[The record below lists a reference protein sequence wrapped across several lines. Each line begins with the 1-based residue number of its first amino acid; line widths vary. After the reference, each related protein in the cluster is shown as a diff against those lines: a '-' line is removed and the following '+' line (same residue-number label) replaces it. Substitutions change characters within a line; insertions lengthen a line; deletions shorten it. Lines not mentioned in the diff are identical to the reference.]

1 MKFVRVPR
9 TTEQNADQKFL
20 ITTIN
25 RGMGGA
31 TYYPDSDIFK
41 DLLIRLKRLRCLTV
55 FFRLLTS
62 LFMRCWGNRFE
73 FFESSGLE

>member
-1 MKFVRVPR
+1 MKFVRVPG

-31 TYYPDSDIFK
+31 TYYPDTDIFK
-41 DLLIRLKRLRCLTV
+41 DLLIRLKRLQCLTV
-55 FFRLLTS
+55 LFKLLTS
-62 LFMRCWGNRFE
+62 LFYEMMGNRFE
-73 FFESSGLE
+73 SFKSSKLE

>member
-25 RGMGGA
+25 RGMRGA
-31 TYYPDSDIFK
+31 TYNPDFDIFR
-41 DLLIRLKRLRCLTV
+41 DLFIRLKRLQCLTV
-55 FFRLLTS
+55 LFKLLTS
-62 LFMRCWGNRFE
+62 LFYEMMRNK
-73 FFESSGLE
+73 FESFKSSKLE